1 MRAEARAKE
10 AVMTAIGASAE
21 GSARPEAAQA
31 AGPAEAAEPETAQ
44 AEAAQAAATG
54 PMAGDPMALGLPTF
68 IVGSL
73 ALGLTLVGMVPA
85 AAVGAPLAII
95 LAATS
100 IGLLAA
106 TVWSAAIGQSAVA
119 SVFGTFGGFWLS
131 YAVLVLGLTH
141 NWFGIPATA
150 VTDTQELFLT
160 AWLIIIVVLT
170 ISTLRL
176 PVAFTALLGLVDLAL
191 LLVLLGVSQGS
202 TGLTKA
208 GGVVVLA
215 FAALGIYLYVGTASQ
230 ATGGAAVPLGRPL
243 LHG

>member
-1 MRAEARAKE
+1 
-10 AVMTAIGASAE
+10 MTAIGAADESANIP
-21 GSARPEAAQA
+21 ARPSGSVEVIEVTESQA
-31 AGPAEAAEPETAQ
+31 V
-44 AEAAQAAATG
+44 TG
-54 PMAGDPMALGLPTF
+54 VMAGDPMALGLPTF
-68 IVGSL
+68 IVGSV

-100 IGLLAA
+100 VGLLAA
-106 TVWSAAIGQSAVA
+106 TIWSAAVGQSAVA
-119 SVFGTFGGFWLS
+119 SVFGTFAGFWLS

-141 NWFGIPATA
+141 NWFVIPATA
-150 VTDTQELFLT
+150 VTSTEELFLT
-160 AWLIIIVVLT
+160 AWLIIILSLT
-170 ISTLRL
+170 LATLRL

-191 LLVLLGVSQGS
+191 LLVLLGTSQGS

-215 FAALGIYLYVGTASQ
+215 FAALGIYLYFGTAST
-230 ATGGAAVPLGRPL
+230 ATGGGPVPLGKPI

>member
-1 MRAEARAKE
+1 
-10 AVMTAIGASAE
+10 MTAIGASADE
-21 GSARPEAAQA
+21 SAQAGAAQLTPVEVEVGEVTEAAVS
-31 AGPAEAAEPETAQ
+31 GPL
-44 AEAAQAAATG
+44 
-54 PMAGDPMALGLPTF
+54 AGDPMALGLPMF

-85 AAVGAPLAII
+85 AAAGAPLAII

-106 TVWSAAIGQSAVA
+106 TVWSAAVGQSAVA
-119 SVFGTFGGFWLS
+119 SVFGTFAGFWLS

-141 NWFGIPATA
+141 NWFGIAATDI
-150 VTDTQELFLT
+150 VSTQELFLT

-170 ISTLRL
+170 LATLRL

-191 LLVLLGVSQGS
+191 LLVLLGTSQAS
-202 TGLTKA
+202 TGLVKA

-215 FAALGIYLYVGTASQ
+215 FAALGIYLYVGTAAI
-230 ATGGAAVPLGRPL
+230 ATGGSGVPLGKPL
-243 LHG
+243 LRS

>member
-1 MRAEARAKE
+1 
-10 AVMTAIGASAE
+10 MTAVGASPDESAE
-21 GSARPEAAQA
+21 IVEVIEERVVED
-31 AGPAEAAEPETAQ
+31 T
-44 AEAAQAAATG
+44 AAA
-54 PMAGDPMALGLPTF
+54 PAGDPMALGLPVF
-68 IVGSL
+68 IVGSI

-100 IGLLAA
+100 VGLFVA
-106 TVWSAAIGQSAVA
+106 TIWSAAVGQSAVA

-141 NWFGIPATA
+141 NWFVIPATA
-150 VTDTQELFLT
+150 VTNTEELFLT
-160 AWLIIIVVLT
+160 AWLIIIVALT
-170 ISTLRL
+170 LATLRL

-191 LLVLLGVSQGS
+191 LLVLLGTSQGS
-202 TGLTKA
+202 AGVTKA

-215 FAALGIYLYVGTASQ
+215 FAALGIYLFVGTAST
-230 ATGGAAVPLGRPL
+230 ATGGGPVPLGKPL